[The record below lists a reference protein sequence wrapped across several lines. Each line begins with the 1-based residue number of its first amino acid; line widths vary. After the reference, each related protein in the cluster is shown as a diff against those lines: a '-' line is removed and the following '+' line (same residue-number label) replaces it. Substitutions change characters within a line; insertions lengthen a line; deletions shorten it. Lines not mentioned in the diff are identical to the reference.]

1 MMARSCCT
9 QRLHTTQL
17 LPSSSPPSPL
27 LPLLPFL
34 PSPGFGFCYFLP
46 RTLGDP
52 GGEPGSHWKAKAAS
66 LSAAS
71 ATAASALT
79 ITTAMRTSAIC
90 HEPLLHQPPLPPPRA
105 PPQAT
110 PPCAPRQA
118 SRFLASASAII
129 ATALASIA
137 AAVVCASQQPTIK
150 LRLWRHVQASVAS
163 ESYGELRDVKLIPS
177 MDLPSIIL
185 TFSHTTESA
194 HSTDQH
200 LFIITCMHS
209 SCACFFTIGSS
220 SCGSIEHQLGWM
232 HICFGCVSFITHLQ
246 HVASAWLIHFN
257 PWDTSD
263 ALWFVHLA

>member
-1 MMARSCCT
+1 
-9 QRLHTTQL
+9 
-17 LPSSSPPSPL
+17 
-27 LPLLPFL
+27 
-34 PSPGFGFCYFLP
+34 
-46 RTLGDP
+46 
-52 GGEPGSHWKAKAAS
+52 
-66 LSAAS
+66 
-71 ATAASALT
+71 
-79 ITTAMRTSAIC
+79 MRTSAIC
-90 HEPLLHQPPLPPPRA
+90 HEPLLHQLPLPPPRA

-129 ATALASIA
+129 ATALAAIA

-232 HICFGCVSFITHLQ
+232 HICFWLCFLHDTFAARCISMAYSFQPLGYIRRPVVCSPRMIFTLLPAGASGTPVGSGITVSPRSTLRGGVESYSQSRVLFMDKL
-246 HVASAWLIHFN
+246 
-257 PWDTSD
+257 
-263 ALWFVHLA
+263 AL